1 MLYAGKYCV
10 MDCDHTGSWKF
21 PWMFVMVKLPWSM
34 VFPVVTMAVADRALM
49 QNFMKMI
56 ILQRV
61 GLLQNSLLLSY
72 MIPSEIKAK

>member
-1 MLYAGKYCV
+1 
-10 MDCDHTGSWKF
+10 
-21 PWMFVMVKLPWSM
+21 MVKLPWSM

-61 GLLQNSLLLSY
+61 GLLQNILLLSY